1 MTLTFRWCVST
12 KKCSIYWKH
21 LGVHTEEV
29 HSQTKILMKLQKIVE
44 IEEKKREK
52 TYKYFENSDQWTP
65 VYISVHL
72 FPFAALLTV
81 ISVQNFTLGKALKS
95 AALQSS

>member
-1 MTLTFRWCVST
+1 
-12 KKCSIYWKH
+12 
-21 LGVHTEEV
+21 
-29 HSQTKILMKLQKIVE
+29 MKLQKIVE

-65 VYISVHL
+65 VYISVYR

-81 ISVQNFTLGKALKS
+81 ISVQNFTLRKALKS